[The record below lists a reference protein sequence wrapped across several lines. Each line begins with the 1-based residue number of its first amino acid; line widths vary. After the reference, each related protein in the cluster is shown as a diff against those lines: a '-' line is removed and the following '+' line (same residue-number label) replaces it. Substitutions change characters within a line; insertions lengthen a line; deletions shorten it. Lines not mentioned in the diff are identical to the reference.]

1 MRNRKNNPQSSE
13 SRKENNNSDAP
24 RKYGRKN
31 FRPKSDAT
39 KRRKSDDGSMRLN
52 QYLAHAGI
60 CSRREADQLIEAG
73 VVAVNGKAVTQM
85 GYRVQESD
93 IVKFNGRTLK
103 TDKKRYLL
111 LNKPRNY
118 SCRLDDFGKK
128 DSVFELIKGSCKEK
142 ILPIGKLN
150 KNHSGLLIFT
160 NDEKMSAK
168 ISHPKHEV
176 KKIYHISLSN
186 PLKSLDL
193 KKMKDGLIIDG
204 EKIVLD
210 SSSYVQDKAKTEI
223 GIETKSNKRNII
235 IKMFD
240 SLNYNVIRLDLVFYG
255 GLTKKDIP
263 RKKYRFLSDE
273 EINLLKRI

>member
-13 SRKENNNSDAP
+13 RRKENNNLDAP

-31 FRPKSDAT
+31 FRPKSDAP

-60 CSRREADQLIEAG
+60 CSRRKADQLIEAG
-73 VVAVNGKAVTQM
+73 VVAVNGKTITQM

-93 IVKFNGRTLK
+93 VVKFNGRTLK

-142 ILPIGKLN
+142 VLPIGKLN

-168 ISHPKHEV
+168 LSHPKHEV
-176 KKIYHISLSN
+176 KKIYHVSLSN
-186 PLKSLDL
+186 PLKSLDF
-193 KKMKDGLIIDG
+193 KKMKDGLVIDG
-204 EKIVLD
+204 DKIVLD
-210 SSSYVQDKAKTEI
+210 SISYVQDKGKTEI
-223 GIETKSNKRNII
+223 GIETKSNKRNLI

-240 SLNYNVIRLDLVFYG
+240 SLDYNVIRLDLVFYG
-255 GLTKKDIP
+255 GLTKKDIS
-263 RKKYRFLSDE
+263 RNKYRFLSDE

>member
-1 MRNRKNNPQSSE
+1 MKREGK
-13 SRKENNNSDAP
+13 SRKDFNPKPTKKSSF
-24 RKYGRKN
+24 RKKQN
-31 FRPKSDAT
+31 AK
-39 KRRKSDDGSMRLN
+39 KRVEDGKMRLN
-52 QYLAHAGI
+52 KFIANAGI
-60 CSRREADQLIEAG
+60 CSRREADKFIEAG
-73 VVAVNGKAVTQM
+73 VVTVNGVGVTEM
-85 GYRVQESD
+85 GHRVSSTD

-168 ISHPKHEV
+168 LSHPKHEV

-186 PLKSLDL
+186 PLKSLDF

-210 SSSYVQDKAKTEI
+210 SISYVQDKGKTEI
-223 GIETKSNKRNII
+223 GIETKSNKRNLI
-235 IKMFD
+235 IKMLD
-240 SLNYNVIRLDLVFYG
+240 SLDYHVIRLDLVFYG
-255 GLTKKDIP
+255 GLTKKEIS

>member
-13 SRKENNNSDAP
+13 RRKENNNSDAP

-52 QYLAHAGI
+52 QYLAHAGV

-73 VVAVNGKAVTQM
+73 VVAVNGKAITQM

-150 KNHSGLLIFT
+150 KNHSGLLFFT

-168 ISHPKHEV
+168 LSHPKHEV

-186 PLKSLDL
+186 PLKSLDF

-210 SSSYVQDKAKTEI
+210 SISYVQDKAKTEI
-223 GIETKSNKRNII
+223 GIETKSNKRNLI
-235 IKMFD
+235 IKMLD
-240 SLNYNVIRLDLVFYG
+240 SLDYNVIRLDLVFYG
-255 GLTKKDIP
+255 GFTKKEIS
-263 RKKYRFLSDE
+263 RKKYRFLSDD
-273 EINLLKRI
+273 EINLLKRM

>member
-176 KKIYHISLSN
+176 KKIYHLSL
-186 PLKSLDL
+186 
-193 KKMKDGLIIDG
+193 IHI
-204 EKIVLD
+204 
-210 SSSYVQDKAKTEI
+210 
-223 GIETKSNKRNII
+223 
-235 IKMFD
+235 
-240 SLNYNVIRLDLVFYG
+240 
-255 GLTKKDIP
+255 
-263 RKKYRFLSDE
+263 
-273 EINLLKRI
+273 

>member
-13 SRKENNNSDAP
+13 RKKENNNSDAP

-31 FRPKSDAT
+31 FRPKSDVA
-39 KRRKSDDGSMRLN
+39 KKRKSDDGSIRLN

-73 VVAVNGKAVTQM
+73 VVAVNGKAITQM

-93 IVKFNGRTLK
+93 VVKFNGRTLK

-168 ISHPKHEV
+168 LSHPKHEV
-176 KKIYHISLSN
+176 KKIYHVSLSN
-186 PLKSLDL
+186 PLKSLDF

-210 SSSYVQDKAKTEI
+210 SISYVQDKEKTEI
-223 GIETKSNKRNII
+223 GIETKSNKRNLI
-235 IKMFD
+235 IKMLD
-240 SLNYNVIRLDLVFYG
+240 SLDYHVIRLDLVFYG
-255 GLTKKDIP
+255 GLTKKEIS

>member
-1 MRNRKNNPQSSE
+1 MRNRKSNKKSSDKIN
-13 SRKENNNSDAP
+13 SNNNSDTP

-31 FRPKSDAT
+31 FRPKSDIP
-39 KRRKSDDGSMRLN
+39 RRKKSDDGSMRLN

-73 VVAVNGKAVTQM
+73 VVAVNGKAITQM

-93 IVKFNGRTLK
+93 VVKFNGRTLK

-128 DSVFELIKGSCKEK
+128 YSVFELIKGSCKEK
-142 ILPIGKLN
+142 ISPIGKLN

-168 ISHPKHEV
+168 LSHPKHEV
-176 KKIYHISLSN
+176 KKIYHISLSQS
-186 PLKSLDL
+186 LKSLDF
-193 KKMKDGLIIDG
+193 KKIKDGLVIDG
-204 EKIVLD
+204 EKIVLNAI
-210 SSSYVQDKAKTEI
+210 SYVQDKEKTEI

-240 SLNYNVIRLDLVFYG
+240 SLDYNVIRLDLVFYG
-255 GLTKKDIP
+255 GLTKKDLP

>member
-13 SRKENNNSDAP
+13 RRKENNNSDAP

-73 VVAVNGKAVTQM
+73 VVAVNGKSITQM

-150 KNHSGLLIFT
+150 KNHSGLVIFT

-168 ISHPKHEV
+168 LSHPKHEV

-186 PLKSLDL
+186 PLKSLDF

-210 SSSYVQDKAKTEI
+210 SISYVQDKAKTEI

>member
-1 MRNRKNNPQSSE
+1 MINRKNNQKYSD
-13 SRKENNNSDAP
+13 KKNINKNSDAP
-24 RKYGRKN
+24 RKYGRKK
-31 FRPKSDAT
+31 FRPKSNAP

-73 VVAVNGKAVTQM
+73 VVAVNGQAITQM

-93 IVKFNGRTLK
+93 VVKFNGRTLK

-150 KNHSGLLIFT
+150 KNHSGLVIFT

-168 ISHPKHEV
+168 LSHPKHEV

-186 PLKSLDL
+186 PLKSLDF

-210 SSSYVQDKAKTEI
+210 SISYVQDKEKTEI
-223 GIETKSNKRNII
+223 GIETKSNKRNLI
-235 IKMFD
+235 IKMLD
-240 SLNYNVIRLDLVFYG
+240 SLDYHVIRLDLVFYG
-255 GLTKKDIP
+255 GLTKKDIS
-263 RKKYRFLSDE
+263 RNKYRFLSDE

>member
-210 SSSYVQDKAKTEI
+210 SISYVQDKAKTEI

>member
-1 MRNRKNNPQSSE
+1 MRNRKNNHQSSE
-13 SRKENNNSDAP
+13 KKNVNNNSDAP

-31 FRPKSDAT
+31 FRPKSDT
-39 KRRKSDDGSMRLN
+39 PRRKYDDGSMRLN

-73 VVAVNGKAVTQM
+73 VVAVNGKAITQM

-93 IVKFNGRTLK
+93 VVKFNGRTLK

-128 DSVFELIKGSCKEK
+128 DSVFELIKGACKERV
-142 ILPIGKLN
+142 LPIGKLN

-168 ISHPKHEV
+168 LSHPKHEV

-186 PLKSLDL
+186 PLKSLDF
-193 KKMKDGLIIDG
+193 KKMKDGLVIDG

-210 SSSYVQDKAKTEI
+210 SIAYVQDKEKTEI
-223 GIETKSNKRNII
+223 GIETKSNKRNLI

-240 SLNYNVIRLDLVFYG
+240 SLDYNVIRLDLVFYG
-255 GLTKKDIP
+255 GLTKKDIS

>member
-13 SRKENNNSDAP
+13 RRKENNNSDAP

-73 VVAVNGKAVTQM
+73 VVAVNGKSITQM

-168 ISHPKHEV
+168 LSHPKHEV

-186 PLKSLDL
+186 PLKSLDF

-210 SSSYVQDKAKTEI
+210 SISYVQDKAKTEI

>member
-186 PLKSLDL
+186 PLKSLDF

-210 SSSYVQDKAKTEI
+210 SISYVQDKAKTEI

>member
-13 SRKENNNSDAP
+13 RRKENNNSDAP

-73 VVAVNGKAVTQM
+73 VVAVNGKSITQM

-186 PLKSLDL
+186 PLKSLDF

-210 SSSYVQDKAKTEI
+210 SISYVQDKAKTEI

>member
-13 SRKENNNSDAP
+13 RRKENNNSDAP
-24 RKYGRKN
+24 RKYGRKS
-31 FRPKSDAT
+31 FRPKSDSA

-73 VVAVNGKAVTQM
+73 VVAINGKAITQM

-93 IVKFNGRTLK
+93 VVKFNGRTLK

-128 DSVFELIKGSCKEK
+128 DSIFELIKGSCKEK

-168 ISHPKHEV
+168 LSHPKHEV
-176 KKIYHISLSN
+176 KKIYHVSLSN
-186 PLKSLDL
+186 PLKSLDF
-193 KKMKDGLIIDG
+193 KKMKDGLVIDG
-204 EKIVLD
+204 DKIVLD
-210 SSSYVQDKAKTEI
+210 SISYVQDKGKTEI
-223 GIETKSNKRNII
+223 GIETKSNKRNLI

-240 SLNYNVIRLDLVFYG
+240 SLDYNVIRLDLVCYG
-255 GLTKKDIP
+255 GLTKKDIS
-263 RKKYRFLSDE
+263 RNKYRFLSDE